1 MSKHDG
7 ESFRVVHKRV
17 AVRALP
23 STTAEIVGVE
33 ALGAV
38 ISGKRVQVKGELW
51 VRRDLN
57 NRETWML
64 VDGSRLGLGR
74 LLEAITVPSAPP
86 PVKSE
91 KREAKSSTS
100 TASNPSASTQKVPI
114 GLIGERLWHSPL
126 HELPRPE
133 WAPRHGYYALS
144 GGLSATGWR
153 NIWVFGGIIPGLG
166 YSDDVWRT
174 VNGGASWELV
184 VAGIHWSP
192 RSDFGCCG
200 GSTAPEPRPKGVIYI
215 VGGQG
220 GPGLLPDV
228 WASDTAG
235 RKWSRMCEKAP
246 FGSRTGVAC
255 ATVPSRPLVLLVAG
269 GVSDDVHRDLW
280 VSQDGGATFDC
291 LMLTMP
297 IGPTLMKWP
306 PHLLCAARAQS
317 GQLGLW
323 CLRLRGLTDPLED
336 TSKSRFCQRG
346 DEVNGLVA
354 ELEPL
359 DEFSQSFDCECS
371 PDFPKPPR
379 VGLDLEASVAVHLS
393 RHGLQGQCLPNP
405 EVPDSISMA
414 MDCSPWEL
422 EKVSCVAP
430 PESFVVCDMDA
441 AYTRGHGKVHILTE
455 DRCFTSDR
463 CQYKLQ
469 DRFLKLVGLRL
480 AATVGLPMDL
490 WLGRVRPLLLPRP
503 RRIAGFARPLGEAPK
518 PLP

>member
-1 MSKHDG
+1 MAQYHSG
-7 ESFRVVHKRV
+7 ERFRVVHKRV
-17 AVRALP
+17 AVRASP

-33 ALGAV
+33 VMGAV
-38 ISGKRVQVKGELW
+38 VTGKLVGVNGEQWVQRGLHKKEA
-51 VRRDLN
+51 
-57 NRETWML
+57 WML

-74 LLEAITVPSAPP
+74 LLEVLPEPAAP
-86 PVKSE
+86 KTSE
-91 KREAKSSTS
+91 TKERKEATASTS
-100 TASNPSASTQKVPI
+100 TQSQPKVSI
-114 GLIGERLWHSPL
+114 ALIGERLWHSPL

-153 NIWVFGGIIPGLG
+153 NIWVFGGVVPGLG

-220 GPGLLPDV
+220 APGLLPDV

-235 RKWSRMCEKAP
+235 RKWSRMCPQAP
-246 FGSRTGVAC
+246 FGSRAGVTC
-255 ATVPSRPLVLLVAG
+255 ATIPSRPLVLLVAG

-280 VSQDGGATFDC
+280 VSQDGGVSFDC

-297 IGPTLMKWP
+297 VGPTLMKWP

-317 GQLGLW
+317 GRLGLW
-323 CLRLRGLTDPLED
+323 CLRLRGLGLGDADQP
-336 TSKSRFCQRG
+336 SSRFCERG
-346 DEVNGLVA
+346 AEVNGLVA

-359 DEFSQSFDCECS
+359 DEFSQSFDCECT

-379 VGLDLEASVAVHLS
+379 VGLDLEACVAVSLS
-393 RHGLQGQCLPNP
+393 RHGLQSQSLPNP
-405 EVPDSISMA
+405 EVPESINLACDS
-414 MDCSPWEL
+414 SPWLL
-422 EKVSCVAP
+422 ENISCVVP

-441 AYTRGHGKVHILTE
+441 SYTRGHGKVHILTE

-463 CQYKLQ
+463 HQYKLQ
-469 DRFLKLVGLRL
+469 DRFLKLLGLRL
-480 AATVGLPMDL
+480 ATLVGMPWDL

-503 RRIAGFARPLGEAPK
+503 RRIAGFARPLGEGHK
-518 PLP
+518 P